1 VEDELPSEATLITK
15 DRIQFKD
22 NWQKTGAL
30 TWVSNV
36 TVDGQENRSMVF
48 QIHAGHRTLE
58 RGEND
63 DGEVKAL
70 FVLGGFI
77 YPAGQTIFHDPALE
91 MGAIALEIDPEMGG
105 MIVLGIIGAIF
116 VIGIVVV
123 AVVVL
128 RHNQKKKGNM
138 RNQVPPPYRP

>member
-1 VEDELPSEATLITK
+1 
-15 DRIQFKD
+15 
-22 NWQKTGAL
+22 
-30 TWVSNV
+30 
-36 TVDGQENRSMVF
+36 MVF
-48 QIHAGHRTLE
+48 QIHAGQRTDE

-63 DGEVKAL
+63 DGEVKAM

-91 MGAIALEIDPEMGG
+91 MGAIALEIDPELSG
-105 MIVLGIIGAIF
+105 MIVLGLIGAIF